1 MVAKAKPKVKTAKT
15 WPFPTPG
22 VSKEK
27 VSSKTKPS
35 TAPSIRSG
43 STVKAKASVK
53 KPTPAKAGGIA
64 ADSKKHVVM
73 ATLNNVELAKAR
85 SALSLDLYADGKKI
99 GNLEVGQGSF
109 FWTGARRKKSKP
121 IDWTKFA
128 AKMNDWAYEK

>member
-1 MVAKAKPKVKTAKT
+1 MVAKVKSKVKPVKE

-22 VSKEK
+22 VSKK
-27 VSSKTKPS
+27 IAVRKPS
-35 TAPSIRSG
+35 PATAR
-43 STVKAKASVK
+43 
-53 KPTPAKAGGIA
+53 

-85 SALSLDLYADGKKI
+85 SALSLDLHANGKKI

-109 FWTGARRKKSKP
+109 FWTGPRRKKSKP

-128 AKMNDWAYEK
+128 AMMNQLAYGDK